1 MYHIAVCDDNA
12 DYIKY
17 MRGMLLKSGLKKEEV
32 VFYEYYSGEEFVK
45 ALDTLCKI
53 DLLIL
58 DMQMKKLNGNET
70 ARLFRNQFPSSIIV
84 FCSGVSLPTVESFE
98 TTPFRY
104 LLKSY
109 TDKRMLRELDAIVQE
124 VKNKQIEPVVIG
136 TWKYSM
142 VKLRLE
148 EILYIFIARNGSNI
162 YANPKIIKYEFENYI
177 TSKKKLSMIYEE
189 LHNYGFEY
197 AHNSYIVNLNHI
209 KRKTTKELE
218 MSDGT
223 VLSIARSKEKMLRV
237 AFARYKGEK
246 YL

>member
-1 MYHIAVCDDNA
+1 MYYIAVCDDNA

-17 MRGMLLKSGLKKEEV
+17 MRGMLLKSGIKEEEV
-32 VFYEYYSGEEFVK
+32 VFYEYDSGEEFIK
-45 ALDTLCKI
+45 SLDDLNKI

-70 ARLFRNQFPSSIIV
+70 ARLFRNQFPSSVIV
-84 FCSGVSLPTVESFE
+84 FCSGVSLPTVECFE

-109 TDKRMLRELDAIVQE
+109 TDERMLRELCAIVKE
-124 VKNKQIEPVVIG
+124 VKNKQVEPVVIG
-136 TWKYSM
+136 TWKYSL

-148 EILYIFIARNGSNI
+148 EILYISIARNGSNI
-162 YANPKIIKYEFENYI
+162 YVNPKIMKYEFENHI
-177 TSKKKLSMIYEE
+177 SSKKRLPVIYEE
-189 LHNYGFEY
+189 LHDFGFEY

-218 MSDGT
+218 LSDGT
-223 VLSIARSKEKMLRV
+223 ILSIARSKEKALRV
-237 AFARYKGEK
+237 AFARYKGGK
-246 YL
+246 Y